1 MENYRVQ
8 IDNDNWFSVDS
19 KIIESGTEVVRIINL
34 RSIKGF
40 IGGESFDLSDNQ
52 LKKLI
57 MDYLTY
63 SNNVELLNIYSR
75 KFNGF
80 NWFEIYNDVE
90 FLIKQFENDHPVYT
104 GCSKTNENSELLE
117 NIKNSEKFDSS
128 KISSDIKGKNNLLIP
143 NKLYEN
149 MNVNLPKFQKLNLD
163 DMKFIPIW
171 YINGSRTSRAEYTEL
186 FTTFE
191 ILIHILSKRFITFKS
206 QLLSISSTE
215 IQYATEKGYGIER
228 YLKIEKESLAELLLH
243 KDKKIDEL
251 TKINKELLAISQRLD
266 KSNQELIN
274 KVDSLKLDN
283 QNLINQNN
291 DLKQDNQNLNNKVDG
306 LKLDNQEIKQKL
318 DDHKQVLD
326 VVAENVTQMTEN
338 MFNNQTEF
346 EDSIINNFPKNYIS
360 TRSTDE
366 LFILLN
372 RASLNDEIH
381 KNYEGIGP
389 DDIILDSISCQKR
402 DKSSNLSKH
411 EFDSAR
417 DKIVFKSKH
426 GNSLDFNKF
435 VQDHKDLIEPLND
448 RIKTNNKYIRKFI
461 IKEYN
466 LELLRQELLKIINQ
480 SNNPR
485 KELIEINNKSI
496 QQVVDPL
503 KNISNAVSK
512 IQTSNEET
520 KINLDLMIQKITN
533 QINKKFEE
541 LNNKIDK
548 NTEDLKIVKQNTE
561 LILEQQVTI
570 NEFKQIFGDVV
581 VEVFKNHKYRTINKG
596 EKYMKYPSYE
606 SRGKPVKEEFLT
618 IDDLLHA
625 RFRSSDGKTTI
636 VINKDLINKIKKMM
650 NGN

>member
-1 MENYRVQ
+1 M
-8 IDNDNWFSVDS
+8 
-19 KIIESGTEVVRIINL
+19 
-34 RSIKGF
+34 
-40 IGGESFDLSDNQ
+40 
-52 LKKLI
+52 
-57 MDYLTY
+57 
-63 SNNVELLNIYSR
+63 
-75 KFNGF
+75 
-80 NWFEIYNDVE
+80 
-90 FLIKQFENDHPVYT
+90 IKQFENKQCVYT
-104 GCSKTNENSELLE
+104 HCSKSDQNFELLE
-117 NIKNSEKFDSS
+117 NIKNSEKIDST
-128 KISSDIKGKNNLLIP
+128 KISSEIKGKNNLLIP

-149 MNVNLPKFQKLNLD
+149 INLKLPKFQRLELEQMN
-163 DMKFIPIW
+163 FILIW

-186 FTTFE
+186 YTTFE
-191 ILIHILSKRFITFKS
+191 ILIHILSKRFISFKS
-206 QLLSISSTE
+206 ELLSISSTE

-228 YLKIEKESLAELLLH
+228 YLKIEKESLAELVLH

-251 TKINKELLAISQRLD
+251 TKINKELLAISQHLD
-266 KSNQELIN
+266 KSNQELNIKVDSLKLDNQNLNN

-283 QNLINQNN
+283 QNLNNKNDYLINQ
-291 DLKQDNQNLNNKVDG
+291 
-306 LKLDNQEIKQKL
+306 NQEIKQKL

-326 VVAENVTQMTEN
+326 VVAENVTQMSEN
-338 MFNNQTEF
+338 MFINQTKF
-346 EDSIINNFPKNYIS
+346 EDSINNNFPNNYIS
-360 TRSTDE
+360 TQSTE
-366 LFILLN
+366 EVFMLLN
-372 RASLNDEIH
+372 RVSLNDEIH

-411 EFDSAR
+411 EFDSAI

-426 GNSLDFNKF
+426 GNSLDFNNF

-466 LELLRQELLKIINQ
+466 LELLTQELLKIINQ

-520 KINLDLMIQKITN
+520 KINLDLMIQKFTN
-533 QINKKFEE
+533 QINKKFAE

-581 VEVFKNHKYRTINKG
+581 VEVFKNHKY
-596 EKYMKYPSYE
+596 MKYPSYE

-618 IDDLLHA
+618 IDDLIHS
-625 RFRSSDGKTTI
+625 RFRSSDGKTI
-636 VINKDLINKIKKMM
+636 VINKELINKIKKMM

>member
-40 IGGESFDLSDNQ
+40 IGGESFNLSDER
-52 LKKLI
+52 LKKII
-57 MDYLTY
+57 MDYLRY
-63 SNNVELLNIYSR
+63 ASNVELLNIYSR
-75 KFNGF
+75 KFNGY
-80 NWFEIYNDVE
+80 NWFDIYVNQE
-90 FLIKQFENDHPVYT
+90 TSEKQAENHHPVIT
-104 GCSKTNENSELLE
+104 GCSKLDQFYELSDYIQISNEFDDS
-117 NIKNSEKFDSS
+117 KFMNNL
-128 KISSDIKGKNNLLIP
+128 KGSNGLLIP

-149 MNVNLPKFQKLNLD
+149 INSNLPKFQKIDLD
-163 DMKFIPIW
+163 TCKFIPLW
-171 YINGSRTSRAEYTEL
+171 YVNGSRTSRADYTEL
-186 FTTFE
+186 YTTFE

-228 YLKIEKESLAELLLH
+228 YLKIEKESLAELVLH

-266 KSNQELIN
+266 KSNQELNI

-283 QNLINQNN
+283 QKLINQNN

-326 VVAENVTQMTEN
+326 VVTINVHKMSEN

-346 EDSIINNFPKNYIS
+346 EDSIINNFPNNYIS
-360 TRSTDE
+360 TQSTE
-366 LFILLN
+366 ETFMLLN
-372 RASLNDEIH
+372 RVSLNEEIH

-411 EFDSAR
+411 EFDSAI

-435 VQDHKDLIEPLND
+435 VQDHKDIIEPLND

-466 LELLRQELLKIINQ
+466 LELLTQELLKIINQ

-520 KINLDLMIQKITN
+520 KMNLDLMIQKITN

-548 NTEDLKIVKQNTE
+548 NAEDLKIVKQNTE

-570 NEFKQIFGDVV
+570 NEFKQIFGDAV

-606 SRGKPVKEEFLT
+606 SRWKAVKEEFLT